1 MKLLLYD
8 KFFDSLIKLPKSI
21 QKKTI
26 DFQKKFRENSK
37 SSAIHLE
44 PINTFKDPLLRTARI
59 DQSYRAI
66 LRAPESG
73 DTYYL
78 LWVDNHDE
86 AMDWAQN
93 KVFQW
98 NMNTQ
103 SIQVFTAPEV
113 IEHEENLEENTSKPE
128 SIQQSLF
135 EKFNDEH
142 LLKIGV
148 PEILVPSVR
157 KAKDL
162 DDLDILEKYLPV
174 DAYENLFYLA
184 DGANIDQLIF
194 EVEEG
199 KVSSQEYEEQ
209 LNSINNQR
217 SFIELTDDEV
227 FNEVLAGELNK
238 WKFYLHPSQRKL
250 VNNHFNGSFKVTG
263 GAGTGKTVAAFHRL
277 KFLAENNQDERPV
290 LFTTFTNALTN
301 NLKELSKELEINI
314 GRYVITNIDN
324 LVLDLSN
331 KYNLLAEGQKI
342 IGYPGVKNSDEL
354 WEEFLEK
361 QLIQYDKD
369 FLMDEYQDV
378 ILYSNVHSQKEYFR
392 VNRTGRGKAISR
404 SQRKELWEI
413 FEQYE
418 QFKSDQYLVDR
429 YQVFNTIT
437 NYLNQNEERP
447 FSHCIADEVQ
457 DFSNVELCFLRAL
470 VEEKENDLFLVGDPL
485 QKIYS
490 RKIFFSQ
497 AGINVRGRRSKRL
510 RINYRTTEEIKRL
523 ALSVINGIAFD
534 DFDGEEESRKGYVSL
549 FHGQPP
555 TYQTFTS
562 KNSEVDYVIDE
573 LAKLREKDIS
583 FQEIA
588 ISARTREGIKEF
600 KSALHKN
607 GIPYYDITE
616 TNTGDSSGIR
626 LSTFHSLKGL
636 EFKFIFLVDVNRRT
650 SPLIPNSFNY
660 WDNKKQEEHLNSEKS
675 LMYVAISRAIQR
687 VYITGVGEVS
697 ESIKIIAHQK
707 EKPLS

>member
-8 KFFDSLIKLPKSI
+8 KYFDSLIKLPRQI

-44 PINTFKDPLLRTARI
+44 PIHNFKDPLLRTARI

-86 AMDWAQN
+86 AMNWARN
-93 KVFQW
+93 KVFHW

-103 SIQVFTAPEV
+103 SIQVFTAPEE
-113 IEHEENLEENTSKPE
+113 IEDERLSSESSQEEIS
-128 SIQQSLF
+128 SDGLF
-135 EKFNDEH
+135 HAFEDAQ

-148 PEILVPSVR
+148 PEVLIPSIR
-157 KAKDL
+157 KLKDL
-162 DDLDILEKYLPV
+162 DGLDHLEKYLPV

-184 DGANIDQLIF
+184 DGANIEQLIY
-194 EVEEG
+194 EVQEG
-199 KVSSQEYEEQ
+199 KVASEEYDEQ
-209 LNSINNQR
+209 LKSINNQR

-238 WKFYLHPSQRKL
+238 WKLYLHPSQRKL
-250 VNNHFNGSFKVTG
+250 VEGDFNGSFKVTG

-277 KFLAENNQDERPV
+277 KYLAENSQDERPV

-301 NLKELSKELEINI
+301 NLQELSKELEI
-314 GRYVITNIDN
+314 GGSFVIINIDR
-324 LVLDLSN
+324 LVLDLAKQYECLSS
-331 KYNLLAEGQKI
+331 EQKI
-342 IGYPGVKNSDEL
+342 IGYPGSKSSDEL
-354 WEEFLEK
+354 WEELLDSKVVE
-361 QLIQYDKD
+361 YDKD
-369 FLMDEYQDV
+369 FLIDEYQDV
-378 ILYSNVHSQKEYFR
+378 ILYNNVHSQKEYFR
-392 VNRTGRGKAISR
+392 VNRAGRGKAISR
-404 SQRKELWEI
+404 SQRKGLWEI
-413 FEQYE
+413 FEYYE
-418 QFKSDQYLVDR
+418 QLKSEQNLLDR
-429 YQVFNTIT
+429 YKVFNQVTDYLNTIT
-437 NYLNQNEERP
+437 EKP
-447 FSHCIADEVQ
+447 FSYCIADEVQ
-457 DFSNVELCFLRAL
+457 DFSNVELRFLRSL

-485 QKIYS
+485 QKIYA

-523 ALSVINGIAFD
+523 ALSVVKEITFD
-534 DFDGEEESRKGYVSL
+534 DFDGEAESKKGYVSL
-549 FHGQPP
+549 FHGHTP
-555 TYQTFTS
+555 TYQTFNS
-562 KNSEVDYVIDE
+562 KNNEVDYVITE
-573 LAKLREKDIS
+573 LSKIKESDIPY
-583 FQEIA
+583 QEVA

-616 TNTGDSSGIR
+616 TNTGDVSGVR

-650 SPLIPNSFNY
+650 SPLLPHTYTY
-660 WDNKKQEEHLNSEKS
+660 WDERKKEEYLKSEKA

-687 VYITGVGEVS
+687 VYISGVGEVS
-697 ESIKIIAHQK
+697 ESIMLKQD
-707 EKPLS
+707 